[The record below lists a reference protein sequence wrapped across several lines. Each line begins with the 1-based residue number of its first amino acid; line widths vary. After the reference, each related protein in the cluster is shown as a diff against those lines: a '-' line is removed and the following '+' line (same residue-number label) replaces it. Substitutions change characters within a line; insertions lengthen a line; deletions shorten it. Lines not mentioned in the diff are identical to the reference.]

1 MDKAYQ
7 NLFKEM
13 CQSAAV
19 LAEQVMD
26 YDNKQGDTKG
36 YNTAQTMRDDY
47 QNLADTLSMNKEL
60 SYNDYMKLLAASYM
74 IMNNIQ
80 DRIIAQ
86 KKTIEGYKLD
96 LIPKL
101 SRIMNETKDQPEKM
115 QTLVEELF
123 KVSEN

>member
-1 MDKAYQ
+1 MDKTYQ

-26 YDNKQGDTKG
+26 YDNKQGDIKG

-47 QNLADTLSMNKEL
+47 QNLADAISMNKEL

-80 DRIIAQ
+80 DRITTQ
-86 KKTIEGYKLD
+86 KKAIEGYKLD